1 MNRLTDIYLSNTHSQ
16 IVYDPL
22 GRMTSKQADGQTV
35 FSSAQYD
42 FTGLDGQLRP
52 HALSSAQVG
61 SNPFPTQ
68 GLGLDYTMFDK
79 VLQITWP
86 SNNSMQFDYGYDH
99 QRIRSVK
106 SMGLNPAEKTYI
118 GNCEKIHALPISDVY
133 RTYLSGPM
141 GVFAVV
147 EQVSNTENITY
158 ILKDHLGSWTV
169 FTDEDGDL
177 VKEESFD
184 AWGNRRNA
192 ATWTGAATGVLLF
205 DRGFTGHEHMEGIGL
220 INMNGRL
227 YDPVMSTFLSVDN
240 YVQSP
245 DYAQSFNR
253 YAYCLNNPLKYT
265 DPDGELWHIIIGAA
279 IGGIVNLATNA
290 NNCKG
295 LWDYVAAFGVGAA
308 SGALTAAVPC
318 LGIGNG
324 ILNAALQVGASAIGG
339 GLVNGTNNLIAQTG
353 KNFNGINNINK
364 QDLWNSIGYGSIS
377 GMAGFAGGAIGASAG
392 NVMINGFN
400 IASPLAKGI
409 LGGVSGGAI
418 GGFTG
423 SFVGGGMQ
431 TGDWSKACEA
441 GWKGALSGASVGAI
455 SGGVASLNYAKK
467 HNLNPFSGKTRYKEQ
482 SITIGEGM
490 SSDIDKEWFGIDKI
504 SKDLGT
510 SKFHPQTRQAH
521 NLMQENQMW
530 IEMQIQEEVLI
541 FDRGKVGNNSEYYQM
556 ERQTIQN
563 MNYNNV
569 HNVKVLYLNR
579 TQTIRVLITRP
590 QP

>member
-1 MNRLTDIYLSNTHSQ
+1 MGNRS
-16 IVYDPL
+16 
-22 GRMTSKQADGQTV
+22 
-35 FSSAQYD
+35 
-42 FTGLDGQLRP
+42 
-52 HALSSAQVG
+52 
-61 SNPFPTQ
+61 
-68 GLGLDYTMFDK
+68 
-79 VLQITWP
+79 
-86 SNNSMQFDYGYDH
+86 
-99 QRIRSVK
+99 
-106 SMGLNPAEKTYI
+106 TYF
-118 GNCEKIHALPISDVY
+118 GNCEKIHAMPNSDVY
-133 RTYLSGPM
+133 RTYLSGPF

-147 EQVSNTENITY
+147 EQVANAENITY
-158 ILKDHLGSWTV
+158 VLKDHLGSWTV

-177 VKEESFD
+177 VREESFD

-423 SFVGGGMQ
+423 SFVGSGMQ

-455 SGGVASLNYAKK
+455 SGGVEGLNFSKK
-467 HNLNPFSGKTRYKEQ
+467 HNLDPLTGLKKGNKIVIGRNMRDRVNPVANDINGETITESWNNATNDNFHGDRLAGKQFNKHWIDVKIEENYYIYDIGPVNNNDIGYNYGMELR
-482 SITIGEGM
+482 TIN
-490 SSDIDKEWFGIDKI
+490 
-504 SKDLGT
+504 
-510 SKFHPQTRQAH
+510 QY
-521 NLMQENQMW
+521 ENVFQMR
-530 IEMQIQEEVLI
+530 LI
-541 FDRGKVGNNSEYYQM
+541 IHTK
-556 ERQTIQN
+556 
-563 MNYNNV
+563 
-569 HNVKVLYLNR
+569 H
-579 TQTIRVLITRP
+579 IRVIKY
-590 QP
+590 